1 MEDVIIASLVA
12 PDLHYKRPYSQ
23 RKVTLVQGCSD
34 PVTGQGTSN
43 DGGDPLYVAC
53 LLPRRSFTAIPNA
66 IWTIERLLTSGCCL
80 LAAVPLHGQN
90 ISSTSHNSDVQLKEH
105 ESDITSA
112 ATDGNIPDRPSSSTS
127 FLSAESKPALNG
139 ENGKSKPSFSDTDP
153 NEDKYSRDIEKVEL
167 ENGTPK
173 QQVETKDPNIVD
185 WDGPDDPM
193 KAVNWPKK
201 KKWGTIGCLSA
212 MTFITPLASSMFAPG
227 VPQVLSDFSSD
238 DALLGSFVVSVY
250 ILGYAT
256 GPLIVAPLS
265 ELYGRR
271 WVYHSTNVLFVI
283 FTVACAVASNLNML
297 IGFRF
302 LAGCA
307 GSAVL
312 TMGGGTVA
320 DLFRQEER
328 GSAIALFSAGP
339 LVGPVVGPVAGG
351 FLSQAKGWR
360 WVFWVIAMF
369 AGALT
374 ILCFCVLSESYP
386 TTILEQKAKKLRKET
401 GNQSLRSL
409 LHSGLTPFN
418 LFKRSIIRPAKM
430 LFFSPIVLLL
440 SIDMAVVYGYLYL
453 LFTTITEVFQS
464 RYHFSQGSVGL
475 TYLGLGIGMFL
486 GLAIFGAASD
496 YILKRQSAKGE
507 MKPEYRLPPM
517 IPGAFFIPIG
527 LFIYGWTAEKQV
539 FWFVPI
545 FGSSLVGLGLL
556 ATFLPIQTYLVDAF
570 TIHAA
575 SALAANTVLRSLAG
589 ALLPLAGPT
598 MYAKLGL
605 GWGNSLL
612 GFIAVAMLPIPWFF
626 LMYGERIR
634 TSPRFRVT
642 F

>member
-1 MEDVIIASLVA
+1 MEGTTCS
-12 PDLHYKRPYSQ
+12 SQ
-23 RKVTLVQGCSD
+23 D
-34 PVTGQGTSN
+34 
-43 DGGDPLYVAC
+43 
-53 LLPRRSFTAIPNA
+53 
-66 IWTIERLLTSGCCL
+66 
-80 LAAVPLHGQN
+80 QN
-90 ISSTSHNSDVQLKEH
+90 NSSTNRTSDAQLKEH
-105 ESDITSA
+105 EIAVTPE
-112 ATDGNIPDRPSSSTS
+112 ATGGHLSERPSSSTS
-127 FLSAESKPALNG
+127 FLSAASNPAFKG
-139 ENGKSKPSFSDTDP
+139 ENGDSKTPISDTNP
-153 NEDKYSRDIEKVEL
+153 NEDQYARDIEKVEL
-167 ENGTPK
+167 EEGKST
-173 QQVETKDPNIVD
+173 QQAEVKDPNVVD
-185 WDGPDDPM
+185 WDGPNDPM
-193 KAVNWPKK
+193 KAVNWSKK
-201 KKWGTIGCLSA
+201 RKWGTIACLSA

-227 VPQVLSDFSSD
+227 VPQVLLDFNSD

-271 WVYHSTNVLFVI
+271 WVYHTTNVLFVI
-283 FTVACAVASNLNML
+283 FTIACAVASNLNML

-320 DLFRQEER
+320 DLFIQEER

-339 LVGPVVGPVAGG
+339 LLGPVVGPVAGG

-374 ILCFCVLSESYP
+374 ILCFLVLRESYP
-386 TTILEQKAKKLRKET
+386 TTILERKVRKLREET
-401 GNQSLRSL
+401 GNQSLRSI
-409 LHSGLTPFN
+409 LHSGLSPFN

-440 SIDMAVVYGYLYL
+440 AIDMAVVYGYLYL
-453 LFTTITEVFQS
+453 LFTTMTEVFQS
-464 RYHFSQGSVGL
+464 TYHFSQGSVGL

-486 GLAIFGAASD
+486 GLVVFGAASD

-517 IPGAFFIPIG
+517 IPGAFFVPVG

-556 ATFLPIQTYLVDAF
+556 ATFLPIQTYLIDAF

-575 SALAANTVLRSLAG
+575 SALAANTVLRSLVG

-626 LMYGERIR
+626 LIYGERIR

>member
-1 MEDVIIASLVA
+1 MEGTTVA
-12 PDLHYKRPYSQ
+12 GPPQD
-23 RKVTLVQGCSD
+23 
-34 PVTGQGTSN
+34 
-43 DGGDPLYVAC
+43 
-53 LLPRRSFTAIPNA
+53 
-66 IWTIERLLTSGCCL
+66 
-80 LAAVPLHGQN
+80 QN
-90 ISSTSHNSDVQLKEH
+90 TSSTNHSLDAQLKEH
-105 ESDITSA
+105 ESAITPGK
-112 ATDGNIPDRPSSSTS
+112 TNGNIPDRPSSLAS
-127 FLSAESKPALNG
+127 FLSTESKPGFNG
-139 ENGKSKPSFSDTDP
+139 EERESKTQFSDTSP
-153 NEDKYSRDIEKVEL
+153 NKDEYARDIEKVEL
-167 ENGTPK
+167 EEGISAQPT
-173 QQVETKDPNIVD
+173 EARDLNIVD
-185 WDGPDDPM
+185 WDGPNDPL
-193 KAVNWPKK
+193 KAVNWSKK
-201 KKWGTIGCLSA
+201 EKWSTIGCLSA

-227 VPQVLSDFSSD
+227 VPQVLSDFNSD

-265 ELYGRR
+265 ECYGRK
-271 WVYHSTNVLFVI
+271 WVYHATNVLFVI

-320 DLFRQEER
+320 DMFRQEER

-339 LVGPVVGPVAGG
+339 LLGPVVGPVAGG

-369 AGALT
+369 AGAIA
-374 ILCFCVLSESYP
+374 ILCFWVLRESYP
-386 TTILEQKAKKLRKET
+386 TIILERKARKLRKET
-401 GNQSLRSL
+401 GNQSLRSI
-409 LHSGLTPFN
+409 LHSGLSPFN
-418 LFKRSIIRPAKM
+418 LFKRSITRPAKM

-440 SIDMAVVYGYLYL
+440 SIDMAIVYGYLYL

-464 RYHFSQGSVGL
+464 TYHFSQGSVGL

-486 GLAIFGAASD
+486 GLGIFGAASD

-527 LFIYGWTAEKQV
+527 LFIYGWTAEKHV

-545 FGSSLVGLGLL
+545 LGSSLVGLGLL

-575 SALAANTVLRSLAG
+575 SALAANTVLRSLVG

-612 GFIAVAMLPIPWFF
+612 GFIAVAMLPIPWI
-626 LMYGERIR
+626 LLIYGERIR

>member
-1 MEDVIIASLVA
+1 MEATTRAGPPQD
-12 PDLHYKRPYSQ
+12 
-23 RKVTLVQGCSD
+23 
-34 PVTGQGTSN
+34 
-43 DGGDPLYVAC
+43 
-53 LLPRRSFTAIPNA
+53 
-66 IWTIERLLTSGCCL
+66 
-80 LAAVPLHGQN
+80 QN
-90 ISSTSHNSDVQLKEH
+90 PSSTKQFSDARRE
-105 ESDITSA
+105 ENGTPSTPE
-112 ATDGNIPDRPSSSTS
+112 TTNGNIPDRLSSSTS
-127 FLSAESKPALNG
+127 VLSAQSSLAFHGENEESKTPV
-139 ENGKSKPSFSDTDP
+139 SDTNHNGDQYA
-153 NEDKYSRDIEKVEL
+153 KDIEKVEL
-167 ENGTPK
+167 EENTST
-173 QQVETKDPNIVD
+173 QQATTKDPNIVD
-185 WDGPDDPM
+185 WDGPNDPM
-193 KAVNWPKK
+193 KAVNWSKK
-201 KKWGTIGCLSA
+201 KKWTTIGCLSA

-227 VPQVLSDFSSD
+227 VPQVLSDFNSD

-283 FTVACAVASNLNML
+283 FTIACAVASNLNML

-339 LVGPVVGPVAGG
+339 LLGPVVGPVAGG

-360 WVFWVIAMF
+360 WVFWVIAIF

-374 ILCFCVLSESYP
+374 IVCFLVLRESYP
-386 TTILEQKAKKLRKET
+386 SAILERKARKLRKET
-401 GNQSLRSL
+401 GNQSFRSA
-409 LHSGLTPFN
+409 LHSGLSPVN

-430 LFFSPIVLLL
+430 LFLSPIVLLL
-440 SIDMAVVYGYLYL
+440 SIDMAIVYGYLYL

-464 RYHFSQGSVGL
+464 TYHFSQGSVGL
-475 TYLGLGIGMFL
+475 TYLGLGIGMFM

-556 ATFLPIQTYLVDAF
+556 ATFVSSSYLSSFTPLFIGFQLPIQTYLVDAF
-570 TIHAA
+570 TAHAA
-575 SALAANTVLRSLAG
+575 SALAANTVLRSLVG

-612 GFIAVAMLPIPWFF
+612 GFIAVAMLPIPWIF
-626 LMYGERIR
+626 LIYGERIR

>member
-1 MEDVIIASLVA
+1 MEGTAG
-12 PDLHYKRPYSQ
+12 PSQ
-23 RKVTLVQGCSD
+23 D
-34 PVTGQGTSN
+34 
-43 DGGDPLYVAC
+43 
-53 LLPRRSFTAIPNA
+53 
-66 IWTIERLLTSGCCL
+66 
-80 LAAVPLHGQN
+80 QN
-90 ISSTSHNSDVQLKEH
+90 TSSTNHISDAQLKEH
-105 ESDITSA
+105 ETSNTPEA
-112 ATDGNIPDRPSSSTS
+112 AHENIPDRPSSSTS
-127 FLSAESKPALNG
+127 FLSAQSNLVFNAEDGESKTP
-139 ENGKSKPSFSDTDP
+139 FSGT
-153 NEDKYSRDIEKVEL
+153 NLTEEQYARDIEKVEL
-167 ENGTPK
+167 EKGTSTQK
-173 QQVETKDPNIVD
+173 AEAGDPNIVD
-185 WDGPDDPM
+185 WDGPNDPM
-193 KAVNWPKK
+193 KAVNWSKK
-201 KKWGTIGCLSA
+201 EKWRTIGFLSA

-227 VPQVLSDFSSD
+227 VPQVLADFKSD

-256 GPLIVAPLS
+256 GPLIIAPLS
-265 ELYGRR
+265 ECYGRR
-271 WVYHSTNVLFVI
+271 WVYHTTNVLFVI
-283 FTVACAVASNLNML
+283 FTVSCAVASNLNML

-320 DLFRQEER
+320 DLFIQEER
-328 GSAIALFSAGP
+328 GSAIAMFSAGP
-339 LVGPVVGPVAGG
+339 LLGPVVGPVAGG
-351 FLSQAKGWR
+351 YLSQAKGWR
-360 WVFWVIAMF
+360 WVFWVIAIF
-369 AGALT
+369 AGVLT
-374 ILCFCVLSESYP
+374 IACFWVLRESYAS
-386 TTILEQKAKKLRKET
+386 TILERKARKLRKET
-401 GNQSLRSL
+401 GNQSLRSI
-409 LHSGLTPFN
+409 LHSGLSPFN

-464 RYHFSQGSVGL
+464 TYHFSQGSVGL

-486 GLAIFGAASD
+486 GLGIFGVASD

-517 IPGAFFIPIG
+517 IPGAFFIPFG

-545 FGSSLVGLGLL
+545 FGSSLVGFGLL

-570 TIHAA
+570 TVHAA

-626 LMYGERIR
+626 LIYGERIR
-634 TSPRFRVT
+634 TSPRFQIAL
-642 F
+642 